1 MVIEALKQIKTAL
14 MFLLVFSLL
23 TGLIYPAVVTGLAQI
38 FFPYQ
43 ANGSLLRLND
53 KLIGSALIGQY
64 FDAPNYFWGRPSATA
79 PFPYNAAHSTGSNM
93 GPSNPEFLSIVKQR
107 VDTLRQFNLEDQNKM
122 VNQLIPVD
130 LVTASASGLDP
141 EISPLAAYY
150 QIPRIAKARHIS
162 EQEIQDL
169 VNQLIKKRT
178 LHLLGEPRI
187 SVLELNL
194 ALDHIRT
201 NQ

>member
-1 MVIEALKQIKTAL
+1 MIKEALKQIKTAL
-14 MFLLVFSLL
+14 IFLLLFSLL
-23 TGLIYPAVVTGLAQI
+23 TGLIYPAVVTALAQI

-43 ANGSLLRLND
+43 ANGSLLLVD
-53 KLIGSALIGQY
+53 SKPIGSALIGQY
-64 FDAPNYFWGRPSATA
+64 FDAPDYFWGRPSATV
-79 PFPYNAAHSTGSNM
+79 PFPYNAAYSSGSNM
-93 GPSNPEFLSIVKQR
+93 GPSNPNFLAIVKQR
-107 VDTLRQFNLEDQNKM
+107 VSKLQQYNLEDPTMMKK
-122 VNQLIPVD
+122 QLVPVD

-162 EQEIQDL
+162 EQEIQKL

-201 NQ
+201 N